1 MLAAM
6 YKIGEFAR
14 LSQVP
19 IRTLRYYDHIGV
31 LMPAQVAPSGYRAYA
46 AEQLEQ
52 LNRILVLK
60 DLGLSLDEIRTLLA
74 DRATLPD
81 LRAVLRDKHAELER
95 RVDAERRRLARAAAR
110 LALLE
115 TGCAASPDI
124 AVRVTAPQWIASL
137 RAPLRAHDDCD
148 AMFDEIDHALRHA
161 LQRGGH
167 RPGAHRQRGAIWHA
181 CAPGEIDCEVFEV
194 LPGPLETRGRVT
206 VREEPARRVAALVYR
221 GDTDYLPAYG
231 ALRAWISGAGLAIAG
246 SKRELFLRSPTAV
259 TEIQFPIARAT
270 AAPAHRPTSTHRR
283 ARRVRPT

>member
-31 LMPAQVAPSGYRAYA
+31 LVPAQVAPSGYRGYA

-74 DRATLPD
+74 DRATLAD

-124 AVRVTAPQWIASL
+124 ALRVTAPQWIGSL
-137 RAPLRAHDDCD
+137 RATVRTHDDCD
-148 AMFDEIDHALRHA
+148 ALFDELDHELRRA
-161 LQRGGH
+161 GRGG
-167 RPGAHRQRGAIWHA
+167 RDRQCGAIWHA
-181 CAPGEIDCEVFEV
+181 CAPGEIDCEVFEI
-194 LPGPLETRGRVT
+194 LPGPREARGRIA

-231 ALRAWISGAGLAIAG
+231 ALRAWIRGADLAITG
-246 SKRELFLRSPTAV
+246 PKRELFLRSPTAV
-259 TEIQFPIARAT
+259 TEIQFPIARA
-270 AAPAHRPTSTHRR
+270 AAAAAHRPTPTHRAARR
-283 ARRVRPT
+283 ARPT

>member
-31 LMPAQVAPSGYRAYA
+31 LVPAHVAPSGYRGYA

-60 DLGLSLDEIRTLLA
+60 DLGLSLDEIRTLIA
-74 DRATLPD
+74 ERATLTD

-115 TGCAASPDI
+115 TGCEASPNI

-137 RAPLRAHDDCD
+137 RATVHTHDDCG
-148 AMFDEIDHALRHA
+148 ALFEELGCELRRTG
-161 LQRGGH
+161 RGS
-167 RPGAHRQRGAIWHA
+167 RDHRQCGAIWHA

-194 LPGPLETRGRVT
+194 LPGPLEARGRVT
-206 VREEPARRVAALVYR
+206 VLEEPARRVAALVYR

-231 ALRAWISGAGLAIAG
+231 ALRAWIRGADLAIAG
-246 SKRELFLRSPTAV
+246 PKRELFLRSPTAV
-259 TEIQFPIARAT
+259 TEIQFPIARP
-270 AAPAHRPTSTHRR
+270 AAKSPPRPTLTHRPARR
-283 ARRVRPT
+283 ARPA